1 MSAKNTMKIR
11 ANHLFAGATWLAVL
25 LLGIGR
31 SGRAATLTF
40 SISAPTP
47 GSNDVY
53 NFVGASHDGAN
64 VGDGSV
70 FADGSANDAFTYV
83 AGDRAD
89 QGQTFTAG
97 NNPGGCA
104 ISSVWLRHVG
114 YTNNTALT
122 YWEMSGGVTL
132 TIRVT
137 DPAKAGTAGF
147 VLYSETYTTT
157 GNEGWSAGAHSSDNG
172 DGMWLQFAFAHPFT
186 LARGTTYGFDV
197 SSPTVTA
204 FFECL
209 GTSNDVYAG
218 GAAYNGSTLGENGG
232 PDNACNMLEGDR
244 VFLVQ
249 LGPPPPPLVAQA
261 TVQGTNVDI
270 SFNSDPTKYYAV
282 QYAAWLTPANWE
294 NLFAIPVQAAGSLM
308 SYLHRGGA
316 MAPAGFYRVEQ
327 FDSLPP
333 GINLGPLA
341 KPATSYVSPWQ
352 TLGAINNGYDPSS
365 SADNSQGAYGN
376 WPDTGTQW
384 VEYDWSQP
392 INTSRMDVYWWQDG
406 AGISPP
412 TSCSLEYWDGTNWDS
427 VSNAVGLGVAIN
439 QYNTTTFTAVT
450 TTALRLLFTS
460 AGTQSTG
467 ILQWNVYDTGASAN
481 FPPVVH
487 GDVDRNVVSGGTT
500 YLTGSV
506 HDDGKLYI
514 NPVVTWSL
522 ASGANAVTFSNAN
535 TPVTSAV
542 VGGACDTATLQLTAF
557 DGQYYASNT
566 TKVTVAPPFPAAHAL
581 PVYVEKNSY
590 TISNSLWNY
599 RLKNT
604 LIHWIPY
611 LYSQLNNTN
620 LAQGNINSF
629 IQAGN
634 KLAGR
639 AYTVPSVDPWAD
651 AYTLNTVE
659 AMSYALIYDAQG
671 DPAILAV
678 QAAFR
683 TNVAY
688 WIPLILSAQ
697 ESDGYLH
704 TYTTLR
710 GLGRWTINTD
720 HEGYVGGYFIE
731 AGLANYLSTGRT
743 DPTLY
748 NAAKKLADCW
758 CANLGPGIKTWYD
771 GHENME
777 QALVHLG
784 RFVNEFE
791 GPTNGQKYINL
802 AKFLIDCR
810 GTPAA
815 NAAEN
820 DGASYDQ
827 SQSPVKE
834 QYEVV
839 GHAVRS
845 QYLCSGTADVA
856 IETQTLDYESTALSL
871 FDNFVNNKYYVTG
884 GAGSGETAEGFGNNY
899 SLPNASYCETC
910 AGCGS
915 LFFFQKMNLACQDA
929 KYADLMENV
938 LYNEILG
945 SLDDQAY
952 NIFYP
957 NPLNSSA
964 ARVSWTS
971 VPCCYGNA
979 ARTLFQL
986 PTWMYARSSNAIYMN
1001 LFIGGSVTISNISGV
1016 TVTMVQYTDYPW
1028 TNTVSITVNPS
1039 APANFTLFI
1048 REPNRTMSALY
1059 TPTPAVS
1066 GLTSIELNGAPIS
1079 PRVTNGYAVIG
1090 RTWTAGDQV
1099 SLFLPMAIQQI
1110 RCSTNVAGD
1119 AGQVALQYGPL
1130 IYNIESVDQTMGL
1143 TLGSNAPLSLQH
1155 TNMLGGFW
1163 EITGAYTNGSALT
1176 AIPNYARL
1184 NRGGSSSVW
1193 FSGQ

>member
-1 MSAKNTMKIR
+1 LKLR
-11 ANHLFAGATWLAVL
+11 ARDSFATGAWLAVAL
-25 LLGIGR
+25 LWAIG
-31 SGRAATLTF
+31 SDWAATLTF
-40 SISAPTP
+40 STTAPTP
-47 GSNDVY
+47 GPNDIY

-64 VGDGSV
+64 VGSGSA
-70 FADGSANDAFTYV
+70 FADGPANDAFTYV
-83 AGDRAD
+83 AGDRPD
-89 QGQTFTAG
+89 QGQTFITA

-104 ISSVWLRHVG
+104 ISSVWLQHAG
-114 YTNNTALT
+114 YTANTALT
-122 YWEMSGGVTL
+122 YWEMNSGVTL

-147 VLYSETYTTT
+147 VLCSETYTTT

-172 DGMWLQFAFAHPFT
+172 DGMWLRFAFSNPFT
-186 LARGTTYGFDV
+186 LAPGKTYGFDV

-204 FFECL
+204 FFEWL
-209 GTSNDVYAG
+209 GTSNEVYAG
-218 GAAYNGSTLGENGG
+218 GAAYNGGILGEQGG
-232 PDNACNMLEGDR
+232 PDNACNILVGDR

-249 LGPPPPPLVAQA
+249 LGPPPPPLLAQA
-261 TVQGTNVDI
+261 SVQGTNVDI
-270 SFNSDPTKYYAV
+270 TFNSNPTKYYVV
-282 QYAAWLTPANWE
+282 QYAASLTPANWE
-294 NLFAIPVQAAGSLM
+294 NLFPIPVLATNSLM
-308 SYLHRGGA
+308 SYLQPGGA
-316 MAPAGFYRVEQ
+316 MAPAGFYRIAQ

-341 KPATSYVSPWQ
+341 TPATSYVSPWQ
-352 TLGAINNGYDPSS
+352 TLGVINSGYNPSS
-365 SADNSQGAYGN
+365 AADDSQGAYGN
-376 WPDTGTQW
+376 WPQTGTQW

-392 INTSRMDVYWWQDG
+392 INTARMDVYWWEDG
-406 AGISPP
+406 AGISAP
-412 TSCSLEYWDGTNWDS
+412 TSCSLEYWDGTNWDL
-427 VSNAVGLGVAIN
+427 VGNPVGLGVASN
-439 QYNTTTFTAVT
+439 QYNTTTFTPVT
-450 TTALRLLFTS
+450 TMALRLLFTS

-467 ILQWNVYDTGASAN
+467 ILQWKVYDTGASAN
-481 FPPVVH
+481 FPPNVG
-487 GDVDRNVVSGGTT
+487 GDVDRDVVVGGNT
-500 YLTGSV
+500 YLTGTV
-506 HDDGKLYI
+506 QDDGKLYLH
-514 NPVVTWSL
+514 PVGAWGL
-522 ASGANAVTFSNAN
+522 ASGANTVTFSNAGALI
-535 TPVTSAV
+535 TSAA
-542 VGGACDTATLQLTAF
+542 VGGSPGTALLQLTAF
-557 DGQYYASNT
+557 DGQYYSSNT
-566 TKVTVAPPFPAAHAL
+566 LKLTVAPPFPEAHAL

-590 TISNSLWNY
+590 LINSSLWNY

-604 LIHWIPY
+604 LIHWIPH

-639 AYTVPSVDPWAD
+639 AYTVPNADPWAD

-659 AMSYALIYDAQG
+659 AMSYALAYNAQG
-671 DPAILAV
+671 DPAILAA
-678 QAAFR
+678 QAAFQ
-683 TNVAY
+683 TNLAY
-688 WIPLILSAQ
+688 WIPQILRAQ

-731 AGLANYLSTGRT
+731 AGLAHYLSTGRT
-743 DPTLY
+743 DPTFY

-758 CANLGPGIKTWYD
+758 CANLGPGLKIWFD

-802 AKFLIDCR
+802 ARFLIDCR

-820 DGASYDQ
+820 DGAGYDQ
-827 SQSPVKE
+827 SQSPVKQ

-845 QYLCSGTADVA
+845 QYLCSGVADVA
-856 IETQTLDYESTALSL
+856 IETKSLDDESAALSL
-871 FDNFVNNKYYVTG
+871 FDNFVNKKYYLTG
-884 GAGSGETAEGFGNNY
+884 GAGSGETSEGFGNNY

-915 LFFFQKMNLACQDA
+915 LFFFHKMNLAYQDA

-938 LYNEILG
+938 LYNEVLG
-945 SLDDQAY
+945 SLDDQAS

-964 ARVSWTS
+964 ARVSWTG

-979 ARTLFQL
+979 ARTLFEL
-986 PTWMYARSSNAIYMN
+986 PTWIYARSSNAIYLN
-1001 LFIGGSVTISNISGV
+1001 LFLGGSVTISNIAGA
-1016 TVTMVQYTDYPW
+1016 TVTMVQATDYPW
-1028 TNTVSITVNPS
+1028 TNTVAVTVNPS
-1039 APANFTLFI
+1039 SPANFTLFI

-1059 TPTPAVS
+1059 TPAPAIS
-1066 GLTSIELNGAPIS
+1066 GLASILLNGSPIS
-1079 PRVTNGYAVIG
+1079 PAVANGYAVIT
-1090 RTWTAGDQV
+1090 RSWTAGDRV
-1099 SLFLPMAIQQI
+1099 DLALPMAVQRIK
-1110 RCSTNVAGD
+1110 CSANVAANVGL
-1119 AGQVALQYGPL
+1119 VALQYGPL
-1130 IYNIESVDQTMGL
+1130 IYNIESVDQSTGL
-1143 TLGSNAPLSLQH
+1143 VLASNAPLSLQH
-1155 TNMLGGFW
+1155 ASLLGGFW
-1163 EITGAYTNGSALT
+1163 EITGAYTNASPLL